1 MCYPTGMV
9 GTWKYRTTVS
19 LPLLLFHGDASVT
32 ESTVGR
38 SVGGLSLTRR
48 RAGGDG
54 SWSCGSWGPACEGG
68 ALAWGLVPWGRTRQ
82 PAKDDQHSLDET
94 SGQQGDDRRSEGGG
108 PEDVAASA
116 TCALPSFVSRARQGS
131 DWSGG
136 RQNGGTKWT
145 RLWGVAVLVPQKLIW
160 SNLSKRLLLG
170 SIFFFFG
177 IISARLSWKPAEAC
191 TTYCSTHAEP
201 TAL

>member
-54 SWSCGSWGPACEGG
+54 S
-68 ALAWGLVPWGRTRQ
+68 
-82 PAKDDQHSLDET
+82 
-94 SGQQGDDRRSEGGG
+94 
-108 PEDVAASA
+108 
-116 TCALPSFVSRARQGS
+116 
-131 DWSGG
+131 
-136 RQNGGTKWT
+136 
-145 RLWGVAVLVPQKLIW
+145 
-160 SNLSKRLLLG
+160 
-170 SIFFFFG
+170 
-177 IISARLSWKPAEAC
+177 
-191 TTYCSTHAEP
+191 
-201 TAL
+201 